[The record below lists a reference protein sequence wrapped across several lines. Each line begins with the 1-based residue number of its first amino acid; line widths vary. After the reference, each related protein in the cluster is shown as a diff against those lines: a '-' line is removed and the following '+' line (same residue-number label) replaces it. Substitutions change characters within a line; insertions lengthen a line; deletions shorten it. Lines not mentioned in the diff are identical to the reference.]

1 MNILKTTLIIS
12 ISLLLLASV
21 LFAIGGTLAVAFF
34 PQHFTT
40 VFISSILIALLSI
53 PFTFTSLISAY
64 RARFIGL
71 GYVLFSI
78 LISCFIA
85 GAGWFIIPFILN
97 RDLKSLGVP
106 AETSTL

>member
-1 MNILKTTLIIS
+1 MNTLKITLIIS
-12 ISLLLLASV
+12 MSLLLLASV
-21 LFAIGGTLAVAFF
+21 FFAIGGTLAIVFF
-34 PQHFTT
+34 PQHVAN
-40 VFISSILIALLSI
+40 VFVSSFLIALLSI

-64 RARFIGL
+64 RARIIGL
-71 GYVLFSI
+71 GYVMFSI

-106 AETSTL
+106 ADTSTL